1 MNHRLL
7 HRLDSPQAASILAS
21 LYGPEEL
28 ASARY
33 RYTSLIKGLCALV
46 SQEDPEQAMEKA
58 PHIRV
63 FTAPGRTELG
73 GNHTDHN
80 HGKILAASIQLDVV
94 ALVLPRSD
102 KQALFRSTG
111 YPDVRIDLSDLSP
124 RAAEQGTA
132 KALLRGVAGELAA
145 QGLALGGFT
154 ANADSTVF
162 AGSGLSSSAAIA
174 VLFGTIFDHLYG
186 KGTRSALELA
196 KIGQKAENTYFGKPS
211 GLMDQ
216 TACAYGGG
224 VLIDF
229 EHEPDP
235 NIQPIHLDMESLGLC
250 LCVVHTRGNHADLT
264 AEYAAIPQEM
274 KAVARFFGKSV
285 LRELD
290 QETLLTHTEAIR
302 KTLGDRPFLRALHFF
317 HENQRVDA
325 MQEALERAKT
335 LSGTAGSA
343 ALMRYLRLV
352 NESGDSSWKLLQNLY
367 APQNPKDQGLPLAL
381 ALTRAFFETPG
392 KPKPWL
398 WACRVHGGG
407 FAGTIQAY
415 IPLEYLDSYKTL
427 MESVFGPG
435 AFTPLRI
442 RPQGA
447 VELVF

>member
-1 MNHRLL
+1 MQERLY
-7 HRLDSPQAASILAS
+7 HRLDSPQAASLLAS
-21 LYGPEEL
+21 LYGQGALE
-28 ASARY
+28 SSRY
-33 RYTSLIKGLCALV
+33 RYKSLITGLCALV
-46 SQEDPEQAMEKA
+46 SQEVPEQAGEKA
-58 PHIRV
+58 SPFRF

-94 ALVLPRSD
+94 ALVLPRAD
-102 KQALFRSTG
+102 KQVLFRSTG

-124 RAAEQGTA
+124 RSSEQGSTE
-132 KALLRGVAGELAA
+132 ALLRGVAGELAA
-145 QGLALGGFT
+145 QGLPLGGFT
-154 ANADSTVF
+154 AYADSTVF
-162 AGSGLSSSAAIA
+162 AGSGLSSSAAIE

-186 KGTRSALELA
+186 EGNRSALELA
-196 KIGQKAENTYFGKPS
+196 KIGQKAENIYFGKPS

-229 EHEPDP
+229 EHEQDP
-235 NIQPIHLDMESLGLC
+235 QVQPIHLDMESLGLC

-264 AEYAAIPQEM
+264 PEYAAIPQEM
-274 KAVARFFGKSV
+274 QAVARFFGKSV
-285 LRELD
+285 LRELTG
-290 QETLLTHTEAIR
+290 ETLLAHTEAIR

-317 HENQRVDA
+317 EENRRVEA
-325 MQEALERAKT
+325 MQEVLERAKT
-335 LSGTAGSA
+335 RSGTARSA

-367 APQNPKDQGLPLAL
+367 VPHNPRDQGLPLAL
-381 ALTRAFFETPG
+381 ALTRSFFETPG
-392 KPKPWL
+392 KTKF

-415 IPLEYLDSYKTL
+415 IPLEYLDAYKTL

-435 AFTPLRI
+435 ALTPLKI
-442 RPQGA
+442 RSRGA

>member
-1 MNHRLL
+1 MNERVVR
-7 HRLDSPQAASILAS
+7 RLDSPRAVSLLAS
-21 LYGPEEL
+21 LYGRGEL
-28 ASARY
+28 ASARH
-33 RYTSLIKGLCALV
+33 RYTSLIKGIGDLV
-46 SQEDPEQAMEKA
+46 SQEDPEQGREKSA
-58 PHIRV
+58 QIRF

-80 HGKILAASIQLDVV
+80 HGKVLAASIQLDVV
-94 ALVLPRSD
+94 ALVLHRAD

-124 RAAEQGTA
+124 RASEQGTTE
-132 KALLRGVAGELAA
+132 ALLRGVAGELAA
-145 QGLALGGFT
+145 QGLVLRGFT
-154 ANADSTVF
+154 AYADSTVF

-186 KGTRSALELA
+186 EGTRSALELA

-229 EHEPDP
+229 EHEQDP
-235 NIQPIHLDMESLGLC
+235 KVQPIHLDMESFGLC
-250 LCVVHTRGNHADLT
+250 LCVVHTRGSHADLT
-264 AEYAAIPQEM
+264 PAYAAIPHEM

-290 QETLLTHTEAIR
+290 RETLLAHTAAIR
-302 KTLGDRPFLRALHFF
+302 KVVGDRPFLRALHFF

-325 MQEALERAKT
+325 MQEALEKAVA
-335 LSGTAGSA
+335 LSGTARSA
-343 ALMRYLRLV
+343 ALMRYLGLV

-367 APQNPKDQGLPLAL
+367 VPHNLNDQGLPLAL
-381 ALTRAFFETPG
+381 ALTQAFFETPG
-392 KPKPWL
+392 KTTPPL

-415 IPLEYLDSYKTL
+415 IPLEYLDAYKTL

-442 RPQGA
+442 RSTGA